1 MRLTEKN
8 LALLRDR
15 LKARGERR
23 SITWALAANAA
34 EVAEAIRVVEEY
46 GPICEAM
53 YLVML
58 ADGRVTNVE
67 RDVLRGALRV
77 LSNDRVRTT
86 HIESMIDV
94 ASRKVAEEGAA
105 ARLASVVDRLHG
117 DRARAEIVYVLAH
130 AVAAAD
136 AGISPE
142 EQAVLDSFAD
152 ALGIDDETAQRLLA
166 TLERNTDPGPAP
178 A

>member
-1 MRLTEKN
+1 MRLTEEN

-23 SITWALAANAA
+23 SITWAVAANAA
-34 EVAEAIRVVEEY
+34 DVAEAIRIVEEY

-58 ADGRVTNVE
+58 ADGRVSNVE

-86 HIESMIDV
+86 HMESMIDV
-94 ASRKVAEEGAA
+94 ASRKFAEEGPAS
-105 ARLASVVDRLHG
+105 RLASVASRLHG
-117 DRARAEIVYVLAH
+117 DRARGEIVYVLAH

-136 AGISPE
+136 AKISPE
-142 EQAVLDSFAD
+142 EQAVLDSFAE
-152 ALGIDDETAQRLLA
+152 ALGIDDETAARLLT
-166 TLERNTDPGPAP
+166 TLERDTDPGPAP
-178 A
+178 G

>member
-1 MRLTEKN
+1 MRLTEEN

-15 LKARGERR
+15 LRARGERR
-23 SITWALAANAA
+23 SITWAASAA
-34 EVAEAIRVVEEY
+34 EVAEAVRVVEEY

-77 LSNDRVRTT
+77 LSRDRVRST

-94 ASRKVAEEGAA
+94 ASRKVAEEGPA
-105 ARLASVVDRLHG
+105 ARLASVAARLHG
-117 DRARAEIVYVLAH
+117 DRARGEIVYVLAH

-136 AGISPE
+136 AAISAP
-142 EQAVLDSFAD
+142 EQAVLDAFTE
-152 ALGIDDETAQRLLA
+152 ALGIDGETAARLLA
-166 TLERNTDPGPAP
+166 TLERDTDPG
-178 A
+178 